1 MHKDCER
8 ILIDEKELKEI
19 CKRLGKQIS
28 DDFRDSDK
36 KLLLVCILKGSLIF
50 TADLMREIDIPCE
63 IDFMKA
69 SSYGDRTIS
78 NGTVHISLDLKKQ
91 DLSDYNIVI
100 IEDILDTGNTLY
112 HLINV
117 LEGRGCDTIKLC
129 VLLDK
134 PERRERPI
142 IVDYEGKIIPDEF
155 VIGYGLDYDE
165 QYRNLPYVGIL
176 KPEVYENN

>member
-1 MHKDCER
+1 MWYNKTILFLCGKFMHKDCER
-8 ILIDEKELKEI
+8 ILIDEDELKKI

-36 KLLLVCILKGSLIF
+36 KLLIVCILKGSLIF

-63 IDFMKA
+63 VDFMKA

-100 IEDILDTGNTLY
+100 MEDILDTGNTMY

-129 VLLDK
+129 VLLDNFYRFLFL
-134 PERRERPI
+134 PM
-142 IVDYEGKIIPDEF
+142 
-155 VIGYGLDYDE
+155 LNNNQQE
-165 QYRNLPYVGIL
+165 QIL
-176 KPEVYENN
+176 NCRYSNE